1 MYVLVC
7 LFLEPIS
14 RSKDPVNIKIGSVLC
29 LRTPVP
35 ETEDI
40 YIYHCG
46 APFLRMY
53 LRWSLCTLYLLAC
66 QVRVTVGAQVFVVFM
81 CDVFRVLTNSLC

>member
-40 YIYHCG
+40 YIYI
-46 APFLRMY
+46 PLRGTFFEDVPPVEFMHFVFTCMPGESY
-53 LRWSLCTLYLLAC
+53 CRCSGLCCVY
-66 QVRVTVGAQVFVVFM
+66 VRCLSSA
-81 CDVFRVLTNSLC
+81 N